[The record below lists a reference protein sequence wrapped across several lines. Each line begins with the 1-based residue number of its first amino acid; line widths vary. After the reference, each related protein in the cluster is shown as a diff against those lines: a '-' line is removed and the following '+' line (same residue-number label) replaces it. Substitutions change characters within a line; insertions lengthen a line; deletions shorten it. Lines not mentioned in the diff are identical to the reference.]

1 MGAFPVAQPN
11 QAWTDWVGKA
21 GSGWLAQMTGGV
33 VGVAVAVA
41 VGDGLA
47 VGGVGGSGDAEP
59 LAPAGVPLAPAG
71 VPLAVTVAAPS
82 VAAALGVLVVPG
94 PAMPTGVGVTS
105 ASRLEMREKANP
117 TANPKKSRMGVPI
130 NQTQSRVLLPLAPSS
145 RSSMM
150 SKSSGRDTV
159 RGIRFS
165 GKSADGGARA
175 GADAA
180 KCTRVRD
187 GRCRPVLW
195 AGL

>member
-41 VGDGLA
+41 VGDGVA
-47 VGGVGGSGDAEP
+47 VGGVGGSGDAE
-59 LAPAGVPLAPAG
+59 PLAPAG

-94 PAMPTGVGVTS
+94 PAMPTGVDVTS

-117 TANPKKSRMGVPI
+117 TANPKKSRISVPI